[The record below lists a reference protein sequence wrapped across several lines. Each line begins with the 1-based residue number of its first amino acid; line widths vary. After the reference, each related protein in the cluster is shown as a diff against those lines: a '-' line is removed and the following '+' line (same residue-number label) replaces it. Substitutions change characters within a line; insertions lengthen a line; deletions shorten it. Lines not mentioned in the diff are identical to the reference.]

1 MGTLIFIKDRKWL
14 IYLIGIIAFML
25 WEIFWL
31 EFSGIPTSILLYA
44 VFYLLDILFF
54 FFASFLVLPW
64 LSRRKW
70 PVAIRVA
77 LFVVIIVM
85 YAFILLMASIIMAAK
100 MAGNPTVFVV
110 QRVYLAKNAF
120 RSFYIAILGLTDWH
134 LRYRAQKNKEMQAKE
149 LQLLRTQ
156 QREAQLENAYLRAQI
171 NPHLLFNTLNSIY
184 KDAYDKAPA
193 AAETVFLLAGIM
205 DYSLQNERHDGLVPL
220 CNDLEQLERLIKL
233 ETELNKRLHVAVN
246 IKIDPSLKDALVPP
260 LLFIDYVQNIFKHGD
275 LSDSTRP
282 AHIRITA
289 EKGMLTLET
298 RNKLSGSTITSRHT
312 GIANAA
318 RRLEKA
324 FPGNFQLNTQQQADQ
339 FLLHLNIRLQL

>member
-1 MGTLIFIKDRKWL
+1 MNNVVNCTKRWQWYTIGIAIFI
-14 IYLIGIIAFML
+14 F

-31 EFSGIPTSILLYA
+31 EFAGIRLDPLLYI
-44 VFYLLDILFF
+44 VFYILDIIF
-54 FFASFLVLPW
+54 FLVSGNILLPW
-64 LSRRKW
+64 LANCNWHTIVKIIMVVLIIIGASFFL
-70 PVAIRVA
+70 
-77 LFVVIIVM
+77 LFVSSVCE
-85 YAFILLMASIIMAAK
+85 AILEEQSFGFYFKKA
-100 MAGNPTVFVV
+100 
-110 QRVYLAKNAF
+110 YLSKNAF
-120 RSFYIAILGLTDWH
+120 RCFYLFTLALADWH
-134 LRYRAQKNKEMQAKE
+134 FRYRTQKNKEMQAKE

-184 KDAYDKAPA
+184 KDAYEKAPA

-220 CNDLEQLERLIKL
+220 SDDLEQLDRLIKL
-233 ETELNKRLHVAVN
+233 ETELNKRLYVTVT

-282 AHIRITA
+282 ARIRIIA
-289 EKGMLTLET
+289 EKGTLTLET
-298 RNKLSGSTITSRHT
+298 SNKISGATTASRHT

-318 RRLEKA
+318 RRLEKV
-324 FPGNFQLNTQQQADQ
+324 FPDNFQLKTQQQADE